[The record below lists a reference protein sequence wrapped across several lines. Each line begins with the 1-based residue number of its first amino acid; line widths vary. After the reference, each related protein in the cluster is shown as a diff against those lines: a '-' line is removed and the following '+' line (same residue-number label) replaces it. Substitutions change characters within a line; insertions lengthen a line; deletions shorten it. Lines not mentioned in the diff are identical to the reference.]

1 MRKFRFYRLSV
12 TLVALFMIGIVTS
25 ACAQAG
31 RNTAGS
37 TSEPSESNKVV
48 LKVGNMQV
56 TQSDVDFLVRTLS
69 PQQQQQLQREGKR
82 TLGEQYATM
91 LVLSQAAASQH
102 LDSSPVFQKAM
113 EQHRNQLLAELE
125 YQNLLQ
131 KAVVTP
137 AEVNQYYAAHQDDF
151 KQAQVREVAIRKKS
165 QGAQGN
171 NETGLT
177 PEEAKAKADAI
188 RKALASGE
196 DPKLVAKNFAIPNE
210 VIVET
215 EPRTIQNSPT
225 LPQFAKTA
233 FQLKPGEVSQV
244 EDTPNM
250 LVFFQVVSHPQV
262 SLKDATPEIENAL
275 RQQKVQTEVEGL
287 KKNTPIWMDPSYF
300 GSTSGPIPGSDS
312 TGQNP
317 NPSSSHQP

>member
-1 MRKFRFYRLSV
+1 MRKSKLYQVMGALM
-12 TLVALFMIGIVTS
+12 ALFMIGIVTG
-25 ACAQAG
+25 AFAQAG
-31 RNTAGS
+31 RNTPDSASGS
-37 TSEPSESNKVV
+37 ADSNKVV

-69 PQQQQQLQREGKR
+69 PQQQQQLQHEGKR

-131 KAVVTP
+131 KAAVTP
-137 AEVNQYYAAHQDDF
+137 AEVNQYYTTHQDDF

-171 NETGLT
+171 GTGLA
-177 PEEAKAKADAI
+177 PAEAKAKAEAI

-196 DPKLVAKNFAIPNE
+196 DPKLVAKNFAVPNE

-215 EPRTIQNSPT
+215 EPRTIQNSPS
-225 LPQFAKTA
+225 LPAFAKTA
-233 FQLKPGEVSQV
+233 FQLKPGEISQV
-244 EDTPNM
+244 EDTPSM

-300 GSTSGPIPGSDS
+300 GSTNSPASGSDS
-312 TGQNP
+312 TGQSP
-317 NPSSSHQP
+317 NPSPSQRP